1 MWSWHK
7 LFRRHKNLI
16 KLYMHLF
23 IFDMFISIDNLS
35 PIIHAISKKNK
46 VLLLNLNV
54 IQDHSSRNNP
64 LINFLLK
71 KKKNKVFTKFYIL

>member
-1 MWSWHK
+1 
-7 LFRRHKNLI
+7 
-16 KLYMHLF
+16 MHLF